1 MIEEQIQRLVST
13 LQALTLQ
20 RMNAIRNGRQS
31 EVLQIESVAI
41 DVDNKIQELEKQLV
55 RWWENTETWSFADSY
70 IAYSLG

>member
-20 RMNAIRNGRQS
+20 RVNAIRNGRQS

-55 RWWENTETWSFADSY
+55 R
-70 IAYSLG
+70 